1 MISRRLM
8 QGGLAALSL
17 LPWRAFG
24 QNNRGSFRLMQ
35 GPLLGAIGPDHVSM
49 SIRSSA
55 KTEARVLYSLRPDM
69 SGAKMSPAVSVG
81 PEGHY
86 FARLD
91 VKDLTPA
98 TRYYYR
104 ILLGGEPE
112 RLLSRHEPAS
122 FTTAP
127 VAGTRT
133 AFKVAFGSCANIQFF
148 PEQPIWDSI
157 ERAAPDMF
165 LWLGDNAYLDT
176 LEPALMDAMWSKQ
189 LGIPSLQPLLRTVP
203 QLSIWDNHD
212 FGAFDPN
219 RTNLA
224 KDAALAS
231 YKRNWANPGYGLA
244 ETPGVFYKFNYANVD
259 FFMLDGR
266 YYRDP
271 NDQPDGPSKTFL
283 GARQL
288 RWLKD
293 GLKQSRADF
302 KILACGSGWTNAKGH
317 GGDSWAS
324 AITERNALFDFIRD
338 EKVEGVVL
346 LSGDTHIG
354 ELNAIPWSEKGGYD
368 LYDLVSSPLANEN
381 SASFLERRPERRIR
395 QVYFSGT
402 NFGML
407 SFDSAVE
414 PTLTFSLHNESGRN
428 AFAPMTLRASELKN
442 GVSTWLAKMDPLSR
456 RRWDAT
462 QSGKP
467 TYSGG

>member
-1 MISRRLM
+1 
-8 QGGLAALSL
+8 
-17 LPWRAFG
+17 
-24 QNNRGSFRLMQ
+24 
-35 GPLLGAIGPDHVSM
+35 
-49 SIRSSA
+49 
-55 KTEARVLYSLRPDM
+55 
-69 SGAKMSPAVSVG
+69 
-81 PEGHY
+81 
-86 FARLD
+86 
-91 VKDLTPA
+91 
-98 TRYYYR
+98 
-104 ILLGGEPE
+104 
-112 RLLSRHEPAS
+112 
-122 FTTAP
+122 
-127 VAGTRT
+127 
-133 AFKVAFGSCANIQFF
+133 
-148 PEQPIWDSI
+148 
-157 ERAAPDMF
+157 MF
-165 LWLGDNAYLDT
+165 LWLGDNVYHDT
-176 LEPALMDAMWSKQ
+176 LEPETMDAMWAKQ
-189 LGIPSLQPLLRTVP
+189 LNIPNLQSLLRTVP
-203 QLSIWDNHD
+203 QLSIWDDHD
-212 FGAFDPN
+212 FGLNDHD
-219 RTNLA
+219 RTNPV

-231 YKRNWANPGYGLA
+231 YKRNWANPSYGLA
-244 ETPGVFYKFNYANVD
+244 DTPGVFYKFSYANVD

-288 RWLKD
+288 QWLKD